1 MRQLPAFSAQSKE
14 KGRIEMIIKEITK
27 QILILDDKFNDI
39 DKIVINYTS
48 GKNEVTMDE
57 IGIFLNAFENLVPHE
72 DFFFGIGS
80 DEKYDDNLLNVSV
93 LILYKS
99 IDNDE
104 LFDFYTQLITSNA
117 EQIVVTS
124 PEDIFSRIQLNV
136 IQEFKNKTN
145 LKSVILSEDSR
156 IVINEVNK
164 RLIRDLAKTPELIYK
179 LTSRQ
184 FEELVAELFIQEG
197 YEVEL
202 TKSTVDGGK
211 DIYVAKTTI
220 FGQFLYVVECKK
232 YSPEN
237 KVGVNVL
244 RSLYG
249 VVQNEKVTSG
259 IIVTSSYFT
268 KNARNFHQNIKHQLQ
283 LNDFNNLCKWLEP
296 NLIY

>member
-1 MRQLPAFSAQSKE
+1 MRQLPTFSAQSEE
-14 KGRIEMIIKEITK
+14 KNRVEIIIREITT
-27 QILILDDKFNDI
+27 QILSLDYTFDHI

-48 GKNEVTMDE
+48 GKHEVTMDE
-57 IGIFLNAFENLVPHE
+57 ISIFLNAFEKLVPHNN
-72 DFFFGIGS
+72 FFFGVGL
-80 DEKYDDNLLNVSV
+80 DEKYNDNILNISI

-99 IDNDE
+99 LNKIE
-104 LFDFYTQLITSNA
+104 LFEFYNQLNSSDV
-117 EQIVVTS
+117 EQIVVMS
-124 PEDIFSRIQLNV
+124 PEDIFDKKQLN
-136 IQEFKNKTN
+136 IIKEFKDKTN

-156 IVINEVNK
+156 IAINEVNK

-197 YEVEL
+197 YQVEL

-211 DIYVAKTTI
+211 DIYAAKTTV

-268 KNARNFHQNIKHQLQ
+268 KNAINFQQSIKHQLQ

>member
-14 KGRIEMIIKEITK
+14 KGRIEIIIKEITK
-27 QILILDDKFNDI
+27 QILIFNDKFDDI

-48 GKNEVTMDE
+48 GKNEITIDE
-57 IGIFLNAFENLVPHE
+57 IGIFLNAFENLFPHE
-72 DFFFGIGS
+72 DFFFGVGS
-80 DEKYDDNLLNVSV
+80 DKRYDDNLLNVSV

-99 IDNDE
+99 INNDE
-104 LFDFYTQLITSNA
+104 LFEFYTQLITSNT

-124 PEDIFSRIQLNV
+124 PEDIFSKVQLNI

-164 RLIRDLAKTPELIYK
+164 RLIKDLAKTPELIYK

-184 FEELVAELFIQEG
+184 FEELVAELFVQEG

-211 DIYVAKTTI
+211 DIYAAKTTV

-259 IIVTSSYFT
+259 ILVTSSYFT
-268 KNARNFHQNIKHQLQ
+268 KNAINFQQNIKHQLQ